1 MIVGTPGRTLDFL
14 EKGHFFFHNCR
25 QMCLDEADR
34 MIDLGFEEN
43 LRGILSHSKH
53 KIQMLLF
60 SATMPNSIKEFA
72 MKALNNPILINV
84 GRAGA
89 ANLNIVQE
97 VELVDKNR
105 RLEAILEALQKTAPP
120 VSINCSFE
128 VLLILFRLLY
138 LRLVR
143 VKLMMFWNFYFSR
156 ASKQL
161 LFMEVKRKKSA
172 FTPLKASSRIR
183 KMFW

>member
-1 MIVGTPGRTLDFL
+1 MIFNAYFFRGVHLIVGTPGRTLDFL
-14 EKGHFFFHNCR
+14 EKGHIFLHSCR

-34 MIDLGFEEN
+34 MIDLGFEED
-43 LRGILSHSKH
+43 LRGILSHAKH

-72 MKALNNPILINV
+72 MKALDSPILINV

-97 VELVDKNR
+97 IELVDKNK

-120 VSINCSFE
+120 VS
-128 VLLILFRLLY
+128 LTLFRWYFDVIFLSLA
-138 LRLVR
+138 LRSL
-143 VKLMMFWNFYFSR
+143 S
-156 ASKQL
+156 
-161 LFMEVKRKKSA
+161 LF
-172 FTPLKASSRIR
+172 
-183 KMFW
+183 